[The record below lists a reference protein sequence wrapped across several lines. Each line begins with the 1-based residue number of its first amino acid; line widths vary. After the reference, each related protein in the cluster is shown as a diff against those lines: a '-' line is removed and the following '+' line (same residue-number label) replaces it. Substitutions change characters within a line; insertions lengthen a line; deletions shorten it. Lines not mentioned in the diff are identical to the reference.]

1 MLMASNLPIVGQSK
15 PIIMKKILVLF
26 TTVIAS
32 AVIVHAQTFSFGFK
46 AGANAN
52 NLPLKTESG
61 DVDDIVLD
69 GGTTGFHVGG
79 VADIAFS
86 SNFSV
91 QPNLLFVMKG
101 GGLFTQGKT
110 QLFTIDLPI
119 NALYR
124 HNGFFIGAGPN
135 LSYGVSAKL
144 KPYEAGEDDIDLY
157 EEQPGET
164 EPPFNR
170 FEVGV
175 NAVMGYQFPSGLT
188 LGANFTR
195 GFSNVLNDEDG
206 FIGTNTRINTRF
218 VGFSIGYM
226 FAKKAPK
233 KK

>member
-32 AVIVHAQTFSFGFK
+32 AVIVHAQTVNFGFK

-61 DVDDIVLD
+61 GEDVVLD

-79 VADIAFS
+79 IADIAFS

-101 GGLFTQGKT
+101 GGFFTSGKV
-110 QLFTIDLPI
+110 QIFSIDLPI

-144 KPYEAGEDDIDLY
+144 KPYGSGEDTDLY
-157 EEQPGET
+157 EEPPSET

-175 NAVMGYQFPSGLT
+175 NALMGYQFPSGLT

-195 GFSNVLNDEDG
+195 GFSNVLNDEDL
-206 FIGTNTRINTRF
+206 IGTNTKINTRF

-226 FAKKAPK
+226 FGTKTPK

>member
-1 MLMASNLPIVGQSK
+1 MASNLPIVGQSK
-15 PIIMKKILVLF
+15 PKIMKKILVLF
-26 TTVIAS
+26 STVITTVTMT
-32 AVIVHAQTFSFGFK
+32 HAQTVSFGFK

-52 NLPLKTESG
+52 NLPLRTESG
-61 DVDDIVLD
+61 TVDDIVLD

-79 VADIAFS
+79 IADFS
-86 SNFSV
+86 FSPNFSL

-101 GGLFTQGKT
+101 GGLFTEGKA
-110 QLFTIDLPI
+110 QIFSIDLPI

-144 KPYEAGEDDIDLY
+144 KPYDTGDEDVDLY
-157 EEQPGET
+157 EEQPGDT

-175 NAVMGYQFPSGLT
+175 NALMGYQFPSGLT

-195 GFSNVLNDEDG
+195 GFSNILNDEDG
-206 FIGTNTRINTRF
+206 FIGTNTNISTRYI
-218 VGFSIGYM
+218 GFSIGYM